1 MTASL
6 KAKLIAGFVLAFV
19 AGGATGAF
27 FSFHQARHWRE
38 DFGRHS
44 HFLTERMQHQ
54 FEAQLH
60 LTPDQ
65 IAKVSPIFDQA
76 ANELQQIRAESGAK
90 VRQVFRQTHEAL
102 QPILTD
108 EQRAR
113 LQEIDEHGHGGHGHQ
128 RRLHHRGV
136 NPSPNDPQNEES
148 R

>member
-1 MTASL
+1 MSAPL
-6 KAKLIAGFVLAFV
+6 KAKLIAGFVLAFL

-38 DFGRHS
+38 DFGRRS

-60 LTPDQ
+60 LTPEQ
-65 IAKVSPIFDQA
+65 AAKVRPIFDQA
-76 ANELQQIRAESGAK
+76 AKELQQIRAESGAK
-90 VRQVFRQTHEAL
+90 VRQVFQQTHQAL

-113 LQEIDEHGHGGHGHQ
+113 LREIDQRGHGQHGPP

-136 NPSPNDPQNEES
+136 NPSPNDSQSEEG